1 MQFNQVTEK
10 ELMLQMLLAECVRRL
25 SKNGSHKVTITN
37 AQLGR
42 LVDKEMEVDFSL
54 SDEDKFVLKYQKMA
68 EDDIEVKV
76 NVVVPREKLVVQDES
91 VSS

>member
-1 MQFNQVTEK
+1 
-10 ELMLQMLLAECVRRL
+10 MLQMLLAECVRRL

-91 VSS
+91 LPSE

>member
-1 MQFNQVTEK
+1 VTEK

-54 SDEDKFVLKYQKMA
+54 SDEDKFILKYQKMA

-76 NVVVPREKLVVQDES
+76 NVVVPREKLVVQDEEL
-91 VSS
+91 SSERTV

>member
-1 MQFNQVTEK
+1 VTEK

-54 SDEDKFVLKYQKMA
+54 SDEDKFILKYQKMA

-91 VSS
+91 LPSE

>member
-1 MQFNQVTEK
+1 
-10 ELMLQMLLAECVRRL
+10 MLQMLLAECVRRL